1 MDGRRQTKNVE
12 IYKKMKLLGLI
23 GGTGWA
29 STVDYYKYINEAVH
43 DKTGGKD
50 FAECIIYSFNFT
62 EIRSYVDKNDWES
75 ISDVF
80 SKAGIHLKNSG
91 AKAIVLCAN
100 TPHLIADKLEYNI
113 GLPIIHIAK
122 ETASEVKKSGIKTA
136 GLLGTKFT
144 VERDFFK
151 TKLLE
156 HNINMIIPDDE
167 DREFIHATILDE
179 MTNNIFKDE
188 TRDAYKKIISKLI
201 SKGAE
206 GIIMGC
212 TEIPLLLRNEK
223 IDILLFDTT
232 KIHALAAADF
242 ALS

>member
-1 MDGRRQTKNVE
+1 
-12 IYKKMKLLGLI
+12 MKLLGLI

-43 DKTGGKD
+43 KKTGGKD

-62 EIRSYVDKNDWES
+62 EIRSYIDRDDWDS
-75 ISDVF
+75 ISKDF
-80 SKAGIHLKNSG
+80 TKAGIHLRNSG
-91 AKAIVLCAN
+91 AAAIVLCAN
-100 TPHLIADKLEYNI
+100 TPHLIADKLEQNI

-122 ETASEVKKSGIKTA
+122 ETASVVKKSGIKTA

-144 VERDFFK
+144 MERDFFK

-156 HNINMIIPDDE
+156 QNINMIIPDEE
-167 DREFIHATILDE
+167 DREFIHTTILDE
-179 MTNNIFKDE
+179 MTNNIFKDD

-223 IDILLFDTT
+223 IDLPLFDTT
-232 KIHALAAADF
+232 KIHSLAAADF

>member
-1 MDGRRQTKNVE
+1 
-12 IYKKMKLLGLI
+12 MKLLGLI

-43 DKTGGKD
+43 NKTGGKD

-75 ISDVF
+75 ISEVF
-80 SKAGIHLKNSG
+80 TKAGIHLKNAG
-91 AKAIVLCAN
+91 AAAIVLCAN
-100 TPHLIADKLEYNI
+100 TPHLIADKLEQNI
-113 GLPIIHIAK
+113 GLPIINIAL

-144 VERDFFK
+144 MERDFFK

-156 HNINMIIPDDE
+156 QNINMIIPDEE
-167 DREFIHATILDE
+167 DREFIHTTILDE
-179 MTNNIFKDE
+179 MTNNIFKND
-188 TRDAYKKIISKLI
+188 TREAYKKIISKLI

-223 IDILLFDTT
+223 IDIPLFDTT
-232 KIHALAAADF
+232 KIHSLAAADF

>member
-1 MDGRRQTKNVE
+1 MDGRRKTKNVE
-12 IYKKMKLLGLI
+12 VFKKMKLLGLI

-29 STVDYYKYINEAVH
+29 STVDYYKYINEATH
-43 DKTGGKD
+43 EKTGGKD

-62 EIRSYVDKNDWES
+62 EIRMYVDKDDWDG
-75 ISDVF
+75 ILKLF
-80 SKAGIHLKNSG
+80 TKAGNCLKNSG
-91 AKAIVLCAN
+91 AEAIVLCAN
-100 TPHLIADKLEYNI
+100 TAHLIAEKLEQNL

-122 ETASEVKKSGIKTA
+122 ETAREVKKSGIKTA

-144 VERDFFK
+144 MERDFFK
-151 TKLLE
+151 TRLME
-156 HNINMIIPDDE
+156 QEINTVIPDEE
-167 DREFIHATILDE
+167 DRVFVHTTILDE

-188 TRDAYKKIISKLI
+188 TREAYIKIINKLI

-223 IDILLFDTT
+223 FEIPFFDTT
-232 KIHALAAADF
+232 KIHSQAAVNF
-242 ALS
+242 ALN